1 MRRIPVRRPT
11 PGLVVGC
18 VALAIALG
26 GTSFAAAIA
35 IPRQSVGTLQ
45 LKNSAVTTKK
55 LAGNAVTSAKVLN
68 GSLLASDFKAGQL
81 PAGPTGPQ
89 GPAGTPGLSAVE
101 TVNATS
107 ATNSSTSRTMGIACP
122 SGKRL
127 IAGGA
132 KLNGSFTTVAIQ
144 QSFPNNDNTWTADA
158 REITPNAGS
167 WSLTAFAVCAIVA
180 S

>member
-1 MRRIPVRRPT
+1 MSISPGTSRRPSPSSSGRRVLRAARYGPGTGRQPTRGGIMRRIPVRRPT

-68 GSLLASDFKAGQL
+68 GSLLASDFKA
-81 PAGPTGPQ
+81 
-89 GPAGTPGLSAVE
+89 
-101 TVNATS
+101 
-107 ATNSSTSRTMGIACP
+107 
-122 SGKRL
+122 
-127 IAGGA
+127 
-132 KLNGSFTTVAIQ
+132 
-144 QSFPNNDNTWTADA
+144 
-158 REITPNAGS
+158 
-167 WSLTAFAVCAIVA
+167 
-180 S
+180 